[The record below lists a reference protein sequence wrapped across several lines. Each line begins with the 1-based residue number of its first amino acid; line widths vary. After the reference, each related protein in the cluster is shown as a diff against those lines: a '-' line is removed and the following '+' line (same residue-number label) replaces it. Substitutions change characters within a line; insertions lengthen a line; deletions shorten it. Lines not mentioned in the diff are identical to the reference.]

1 MDAVIDYVKKSD
13 ELYVFGPSGAKTI
26 LKKRILEEHLI
37 APEKLKAVVTS
48 DKMTVNQMV
57 AKVKAFY
64 NV

>member
-1 MDAVIDYVKKSD
+1 
-13 ELYVFGPSGAKTI
+13 

-57 AKVKAFY
+57 AKVKEFY
-64 NV
+64 HL